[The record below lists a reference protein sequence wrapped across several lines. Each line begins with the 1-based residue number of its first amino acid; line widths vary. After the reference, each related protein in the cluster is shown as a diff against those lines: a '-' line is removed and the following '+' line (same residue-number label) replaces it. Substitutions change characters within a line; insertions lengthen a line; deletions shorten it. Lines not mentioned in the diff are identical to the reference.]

1 MIFASAPMHLKTC
14 SLLATLCIVPAAYA
28 QGVVDIGSYG
38 AKPGS
43 GADATPAVRA
53 ALDACRQSRAAKLV
67 FSAGQYDFWPTHASE
82 KYLFVSNN
90 DEGLKRIVFDLT
102 GFNGLEIDGRG
113 ARFVFHRGVNPFL
126 LDHARNITIRNL
138 SLDWKRTFHSEA
150 KIVAVGKDTVDLAIS
165 EAYPFKLENGL
176 LIFTGEDKEV
186 VAFQNVLE
194 FDPVKRETAYM
205 ARDYRTGLN
214 LQATEIGPRL
224 VRVRIPKFEGT
235 PGNILVFGASRR
247 DFSAFTVT
255 DSENF
260 KLLSVNIYH
269 CGGMGVIAQRS
280 RDIELDQVRVTPS
293 PGSGRVVSI
302 TADATHFVNCSGR
315 IVMTNCLFE
324 NQKDDATN
332 IHGIYAQVSAMLPDG
347 ELEVKLVHP
356 QQRGFDFLAPG
367 MKVELVHGPSMITY
381 AEAVVRSAERRNSE
395 YTRIRL
401 TTPLP
406 GALKIGDAVAAAGPY
421 PEVVIRN
428 CTIRGN
434 RARGLLLGSR
444 GKILIEDNTFHT
456 AGAAILLEG
465 DARYWFE
472 QAGVRDLVIRRN
484 RFEDCNYGVWGKA
497 VIEVAAGID
506 SKERT
511 GNGYNRN
518 IVVEENLFRQFDTNP
533 IVSAY
538 CVDGLKVRKNRI
550 EKSTAYPARNPG
562 AKPFEISD
570 SVNVQIEQD

>member
-1 MIFASAPMHLKTC
+1 MHLKTL
-14 SLLATLCIVPAAYA
+14 SLLAALCLVPAIHA
-28 QGVVDIGSYG
+28 QGTIDAGTFG

-53 ALDACRQSRAAKLV
+53 ALEACRKTKAAKLV
-67 FSAGQYDFWPTHASE
+67 FSEGQYDFWPTHASE

-90 DEGLKRIVFDLT
+90 DEGLKRIVFDLS

-113 ARFVFHRGVNPFL
+113 ARFIFHRGVNPFL
-126 LDHARNITIRNL
+126 LDHSRNITIRNL
-138 SLDWKRTFHSEA
+138 SIDWKRTFHSEA
-150 KIVAVGKDTVDLAIS
+150 RILAVGKDSVDLSIS
-165 EAYPFKLENGL
+165 EAFPFKLENGL
-176 LIFTGEDKEV
+176 LVFTGEDKEV
-186 VAFQNVLE
+186 VPFQNVLE
-194 FDPVKRETAYM
+194 FDPIKRETAYM
-205 ARDYRTGLN
+205 ARDYWTGQN
-214 LQATEIGPRL
+214 LPATAIGPGQ
-224 VRVRIPKFEGT
+224 VRVHIAKFEGT
-235 PGNILVFGASRR
+235 PGNTLVFGAAYRN
-247 DFSAFTVT
+247 FPAFTVT

-260 KLLSVNIYH
+260 RLLSVNIYH
-269 CGGMGVIAQRS
+269 CGAMGVIAQRS
-280 RDIELDQVRVTPS
+280 RDIELDHVRVTPS

-302 TADATHFVNCSGR
+302 TADATHFSNCSGR

-332 IHGIYAQVSAMLPDG
+332 IHGIYAQISAMLPGG
-347 ELEVKLVHP
+347 ELEARLVHP
-356 QQRGFDFLAPG
+356 QQRGFDFLVPG

-381 AEAVVRSAERRNSE
+381 AEAVVQAVDRRNSE
-395 YTRIRL
+395 YTRFRL

-406 GALKIGDAVAAAGPY
+406 AELKVGDAVAAAGPY
-421 PEVVIRN
+421 PDVVIRN

-472 QAGVRDLVIRRN
+472 QAGVRDLTIRRN

-506 SKERT
+506 PKERT
-511 GNGYNRN
+511 HNGYNRN

-533 IVSAY
+533 IISAY
-538 CVDGLKVRKNRI
+538 CVDGLKVRKNRM

-562 AKPFEISD
+562 AKPFEITD
-570 SVNVQIEQD
+570 SVHVEIEGQ